1 MAARKTRPEPKSGA
15 PANRLGAALNG
26 DRITAVYQKLRELI
40 VSGRLAPGTRI
51 TEGDVVERFGISR
64 TPVRSALQRLQQE
77 GFIQATTLGRQA
89 RLVVSPLTQEDLDE
103 LFGLVGEIEGFTAR
117 RAAVLPAEAR
127 AAVART
133 LREKNDALARLAET
147 PTPDPD
153 RFFDLDFAFHG
164 AYVQAGGG
172 PRVLALHDGIAAQAE
187 RYARVYVSALTNRID
202 DSVREHATIISGIES
217 GDPDA
222 AQRAVQVNWRNAA
235 ERLGTVIAKIG
246 ERGIW

>member
-1 MAARKTRPEPKSGA
+1 MAARKTTSDMEPAAARRSGA
-15 PANRLGAALNG
+15 TLNG

-64 TPVRSALQRLQQE
+64 TPVRSALQRLLQE

-117 RAAVLPAEAR
+117 RAAALPADRR
-127 AAVART
+127 AAVVQT
-133 LREKNDALARLAET
+133 LREKNGALAALAEN

-153 RFFDLDFAFHG
+153 RFFDFDFAFHG

-172 PRVLALHDGIAAQAE
+172 RRVLALHDGIAAQAE
-187 RYARVYVSALTNRID
+187 RYARVYVSALTNRIA
-202 DSVREHATIISGIES
+202 DSVHEHADIIAAIEA
-217 GDPDA
+217 GDVDA

-235 ERLGTVIAKIG
+235 ARLGTVIAKIG